1 VPATRILIANIVP
14 AATAEQNEYVADVII
29 VGAGGA
35 GMTAAIEANEAGAS
49 VIILEKKSYA
59 GGNTNRAS
67 GGIDAAGTQLQ
78 RDAGITDSAEQFAQD
93 ILRQVKTNNMEL
105 VEYLASQGEE
115 TIEFAQSIGSTF
127 SPTIRI
133 QYNDKPKR
141 MFNP

>member
-1 VPATRILIANIVP
+1 
-14 AATAEQNEYVADVII
+14 
-29 VGAGGA
+29 
-35 GMTAAIEANEAGAS
+35 MTAAIEANEAGAS